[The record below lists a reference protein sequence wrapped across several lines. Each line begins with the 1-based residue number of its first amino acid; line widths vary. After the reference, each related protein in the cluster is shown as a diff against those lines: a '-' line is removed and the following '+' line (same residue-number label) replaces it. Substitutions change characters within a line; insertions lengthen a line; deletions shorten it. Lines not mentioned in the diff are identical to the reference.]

1 MYITLHYIITLH
13 CIDLHYIIITLHV
26 CVLVSSIDP
35 PNKGLPS
42 DDISG
47 VDVCFLVMEHYWTGS
62 SQPSLNHQK
71 EINSTM
77 NPYIY
82 IYIYHISIY
91 LSICLSIYLSIYLST
106 YLPIYLSTYLPIYLS
121 TYLPIYLS
129 TYLPIYL
136 STYLPIYLSTYLPI
150 YLSIYLSESK
160 LQNLF
165 EIRSKHPRL

>member
-13 CIDLHYIIITLHV
+13 CIALHYIVITLHV
-26 CVLVSSIDP
+26 CVLVSSIDL

-47 VDVCFLVMEHYWTGS
+47 VDVCFLGMEHYWTGS

-82 IYIYHISIY
+82 IYIYV
-91 LSICLSIYLSIYLST
+91 
-106 YLPIYLSTYLPIYLS
+106 
-121 TYLPIYLS
+121 
-129 TYLPIYL
+129 
-136 STYLPIYLSTYLPI
+136 
-150 YLSIYLSESK
+150 ESNTCQSMDAYEHMSGGD
-160 LQNLF
+160 LAGTSGSGENRAPTCAFLL
-165 EIRSKHPRL
+165 EED

>member
-1 MYITLHYIITLH
+1 M
-13 CIDLHYIIITLHV
+13 

-82 IYIYHISIY
+82 IYIYIYHISIY
-91 LSICLSIYLSIYLST
+91 LSV
-106 YLPIYLSTYLPIYLS
+106 YLS